1 MHSRSWASPVPMGR
15 TEPLGPAAYTIAV
28 RELCAFTAKAGD
40 LDVRFTPAP
49 TSQEGIAGHGK
60 VTAKRPA
67 QHYETEI
74 ALSSRFQELQ
84 VRGRADGFDAS
95 IPRLEEIKT
104 HKGRLDRQPP
114 AQRAL
119 HWAQARVYGWLMC
132 EARGFA
138 ALDIALVYFD
148 IDSERETV
156 FTEHWSAADLRTF
169 FETQCARFI
178 DWARKEAAHRLAR
191 DAALQAWAFPYGA
204 FRSGQRDLAENVYR
218 AAMQKRVLL
227 AQAPTGIGKTMGT
240 LFPTLKALPARG
252 IDKVFYLAAKTS
264 GRQLALDAMR
274 APVAQ
279 VRVLEL
285 VARDKA
291 CEHPD
296 KACHGDS
303 CPLARGFYDRLAAAR
318 AQALEPG
325 AHLLMDQS
333 RVRDVALAHDICPYY
348 LSQELVRWAD
358 MVVGDY
364 NYYFDFG
371 GLLHSLTAAN
381 DWKVALLVDEAHNL
395 VDRARGMYSAALQP
409 ETLRQARDSATA
421 AEIARIKKALAQVR
435 RAWSALN
442 KVHAAE
448 PYVVFD
454 AVPPAWSAAVSQS
467 TQVIGE
473 HFADHPDRVDAD
485 LQTYQLEALQL
496 LRLMESLDAHSIVD
510 LQQRRSA
517 QRAGQ
522 PDTVVSIRNV
532 VPASFLQSRWEAAH
546 SVVLFSATLQPAHF
560 YAQLLGLPPEHV
572 VVDIASPFSAE
583 QLQVRVARSI
593 STRYAHRAA
602 SAQPV
607 ADLMARQFGERPGN
621 YLAFF
626 SSYEYLELV
635 ADHFALAHPH
645 ITQWRQAR
653 GMREEEQRA
662 FLARFTQ
669 DSQGIGFAVLGG
681 AFAEGIDLTGER
693 LIGAFLATLGLP
705 QFNPVNEHL
714 RKRMQELFGA
724 GYDFTYLYPGL
735 QKVVQ
740 AAGRVIRTPQDRGVV
755 HLIDDRFARAE
766 VRRLLP
772 VWWQVDIA

>member
-1 MHSRSWASPVPMGR
+1 MHSRSLASRVPMGR
-15 TEPLGPAAYTIAV
+15 TEPLGPASYTIAV

-49 TSQEGIAGHGK
+49 TSQEGIEGHGK

-74 ALSSRFQELQ
+74 ALCSRFQELQ

-156 FTEHWSAADLRTF
+156 FTEHWSAADLRAF

-296 KACHGDS
+296 KACHGES

-318 AQALEPG
+318 TQALEPG
-325 AHLLMDQS
+325 AHLLMDQR

-381 DWKVALLVDEAHNL
+381 DWTVALLVDEAHNL

-409 ETLRQARDSATA
+409 ESLRQARDSATA
-421 AEIARIKKALAQVR
+421 AEVPRIKKALAQVR

-442 KVHAAE
+442 KEHAAE

-454 AVPPAWSAAVSQS
+454 ALPPAWSAAVSQS

-496 LRLMESLDAHSIVD
+496 LRLMETLDAHSIVD

-517 QRAGQ
+517 Q

-532 VPASFLQSRWEAAH
+532 VPAPFLQSRWEAAH

-607 ADLMARQFGERPGN
+607 ADLMARQFRERPGN